1 VHSIPI
7 VALTRGFPLAPF
19 GWFGTRRP
27 FPWLKGPSCDPEV
40 RHGGQCRP
48 TMFKKQVSR
57 PVDSLDPPSW
67 PPRLRGSSEP
77 EERPGHPPDPRFYRP
92 LVSKPGKPTDN
103 WASLLMDG
111 SRAPPMKSGGR
122 NSGRD

>member
-40 RHGGQCRP
+40 RHRGPCRP
-48 TMFKKQVSR
+48 TLFTKQVSP
-57 PVDSLDPPSW
+57 PVDGLDPPIVAAEVEQVERTRRKTWSRSRSEVFV
-67 PPRLRGSSEP
+67 PYRQDRMATYQHRSRPRDSATSS
-77 EERPGHPPDPRFYRP
+77 
-92 LVSKPGKPTDN
+92 
-103 WASLLMDG
+103 A
-111 SRAPPMKSGGR
+111 A
-122 NSGRD
+122 